1 MSSTE
6 AVPEQSTEGGFFGS
20 YSPPAGVYDEMF
32 SAPGVVRPGCE
43 KFAAAIQSLGTNELS
58 RRWEQADWLL
68 HENGITYGAQG
79 DSETRIR
86 PWELDALPLYIPA
99 AEWRPLSEA
108 LVQRAQLLNMV
119 LADLYGPQ
127 RLLSRGLL
135 PAELVYSH
143 PGYVR
148 AYHGV
153 RVPEEI
159 YLHLYAADLARSSQG
174 AWWVVADRTEA
185 PSGTGYVLEN
195 RIVLS
200 RMLSNTFRD
209 CRVQRLAGFF
219 MALRELMLRLAPQH
233 RENPRIVLLSQGPT
247 SPTYFEDAYL
257 SRYLGYTLVE
267 GGDLATRTDRVMLK
281 TLGGLLPVDVV
292 LRRIDDDDCDPLEL
306 RGDSLLGVPG
316 MLQSVRSGHLAI
328 ANALGSALVESPAIM
343 TFLPRICREFLGE
356 DLKLPSVVTWWCGN
370 AEDRKYVAE
379 HLEQL
384 VIRHAFRQRGLEPIF
399 GDRLS
404 QVDKENLLAA
414 INARPAQFV
423 AQEQFTRSTAPVW
436 LRGEMRPWHVALRTY
451 AVAAGKSYQTMP
463 GGLARVS
470 STADRLTFS
479 IAAGEASKDVWVQSE
494 GPVRDVTLLQPLG
507 QAIELRRSGAE
518 LPSRVADNLFWLGR
532 HMERAEGAARL
543 LRPVF
548 LRLTSEAD
556 LGSLPDLPAL
566 LRAIAEQGMIE
577 PGYAVEGIR
586 SQLPTIELAL
596 PAAIFDSGEPMSL
609 RSTITNM
616 HRVASIVRDRISLDT
631 WRIINRID
639 QRFQLPKPGEAD
651 LVTIMGLLNR
661 VVLDLAALS
670 GLVAESM
677 TRTQGWRL
685 MDIGR
690 RLERS
695 LHTIGLVRSALL
707 PLSELQGP
715 VLEATLEVADSLMTY
730 RSRYLNNLQLP
741 AVLDLLL
748 TDETN
753 PRSLAYQLVALCGHV
768 EELPR
773 ERSQALLSSEQ
784 RISLAALN
792 SLRLVDA
799 DSLLNMQANQE
810 RAGLERLL
818 ARVAAQLPKLSDAI
832 THKFLIHAGAPR
844 QFSGLRP

>member
-6 AVPEQSTEGGFFGS
+6 AIPGQSAGGNLFGS
-20 YSPPAGVYDEMF
+20 YSPPAGVYDELF
-32 SAPGVVRPGCE
+32 SAPDVARPGCE
-43 KFAAAIQSLGTNELS
+43 KFATAINLLGAEELS

-79 DSETRIR
+79 DSEARIR
-86 PWELDALPLYIPA
+86 PWELDALPLYLPA

-108 LVQRAQLLNMV
+108 LVQRARLLNLV

-127 RLLSRGLL
+127 RLLSSGLL
-135 PAELVYSH
+135 PAELMYSH

-159 YLHLYAADLARSSQG
+159 YLHTYAADLARSAQG
-174 AWWVVADRTEA
+174 PWWVVADRTEA
-185 PSGTGYVLEN
+185 PSGAGYVLEN
-195 RIVLS
+195 RIVSS
-200 RMLSNTFRD
+200 RMLSNIFRD
-209 CRVQRLAGFF
+209 CRVQRIASYFI
-219 MALRELMLRLAPQH
+219 ALRELMLRLAPQH

-247 SPTYFEDAYL
+247 SQTYFEDAYMA
-257 SRYLGYTLVE
+257 RYLGYTLVE
-267 GGDLATRTDRVMLK
+267 GGDLATRNDRVMLK
-281 TLGGLLPVDVV
+281 TLGGLLPVDVI

-306 RGDSLLGVPG
+306 RGDSPLGVPG
-316 MLQSVRSGHLAI
+316 LLQSARSGHLAI

-343 TFLPRICREFLGE
+343 AYLPRMCRELLAE
-356 DLKLPSVVTWWCGN
+356 DLLLPSVATWWCGE
-370 AEDRKYVAE
+370 ADARRYVIE
-379 HLEQL
+379 HLDSL
-384 VIRHAFRQRGLEPIF
+384 VIRHAFRPRRREPIF
-399 GDRLS
+399 GDRLT
-404 QVDKENLLAA
+404 QVEKENLIAS
-414 INARPAQFV
+414 INAYPTQYV
-423 AQEQFTRSTAPVW
+423 AQEQFARSTAPVW
-436 LRGEMRPWHVALRTY
+436 LRGDMRPWHVALRTY
-451 AVAAGKSYQTMP
+451 LVASGKTYLTMP

-470 STADRLTFS
+470 PTADSLAAS
-479 IAAGEASKDVWVQSE
+479 VSAGEASKDVWVQSE

-507 QAIELRRSGAE
+507 QTIELRRSGAE

-556 LGSLPDLPAL
+556 LASQLDLPAL
-566 LRAIAEQGMIE
+566 LRAIAEQGLIE
-577 PGYAVEGIR
+577 PGFAVEGIR
-586 SQLPTIELAL
+586 AQLPAIEQAL
-596 PAAIFDSGEPMSL
+596 PAAIFDASEPMSL

-639 QRFQLPKPGEAD
+639 QRFHISKADGFD
-651 LVTIMGLLNR
+651 LVAILGLLNR
-661 VVLDLAALS
+661 VVVDLAALS

-685 MDIGR
+685 LDIGR

-707 PLSELQGP
+707 PQAGLEGP
-715 VLEATLEVADSLMTY
+715 VLEASLEVADSLMTY

-753 PRSLAYQLVALCGHV
+753 PRSLAYQLAALCQHV

-773 ERSQALLSSEQ
+773 DRSQALLSPEQ
-784 RISLAALN
+784 RISQAALN
-792 SLRLVDA
+792 SVRLMDA

-810 RAGLERLL
+810 RVGLERLL
-818 ARVAAQLPKLSDAI
+818 ARVAGQLPKLSDAI
-832 THKFLIHAGAPR
+832 THKYLIHAGAPR